1 MRFKLLKLFILF
13 GFLVV
18 TLSGCAQSGKLGL
31 KEHRHKTPLI
41 KDDIRK
47 KALLEIEKTVKM
59 GPRPAEADIVK
70 LGKRKQISSEK
81 QRNYEGRSQR

>member
-13 GFLVV
+13 GFLVA
-18 TLSGCAQSGKLGL
+18 TLSSCTQSGKFGL

-47 KALLEIEKTVKM
+47 KRLSEVYWKNTR
-59 GPRPAEADIVK
+59 GPNWKRHYKDI
-70 LGKRKQISSEK
+70 
-81 QRNYEGRSQR
+81 